1 MGRTYQAM
9 LRAERERSGR
19 SQPVPHTPE
28 TEELRFDAEAP
39 SAVTREIDWGA
50 FVFDQV
56 GSIDQRLDAFDEALH
71 KRVPELEGRLLHL
84 LELRLGSLE
93 RSVVSRIGGLSRE
106 LVGACG
112 LRQRLLLGVLGLL
125 GLNLLLLGGV
135 LSKLS

>member
-1 MGRTYQAM
+1 MGSTYRAM

-28 TEELRFDAEAP
+28 AEELDFDEQAARP
-39 SAVTREIDWGA
+39 VSGEIDWGA

-71 KRVPELEGRLLHL
+71 KQVPELEGRLLHL

-93 RSVVSRIGGLSRE
+93 RSVFSRIGGLSRE
-106 LVGACG
+106 LIGAGG

-125 GLNLLLLGGV
+125 GLNLLLLGAV